1 MRLAQW
7 WDSPLHFGDDDGTRL
22 RLVRQQLR
30 APDPVWRP
38 RGGRLGG
45 TILMAANPATRR
57 FDADLLW
64 QKAQGSLGG
73 GQLQEARQVLTAY
86 KALGRG
92 DDVHAHLLAGQIA
105 LIEDRIRDGARNVLD
120 AARLAPDDPHALAAV
135 AGMLLQLGEN
145 VAALECLD
153 HPSLAGCED
162 PLLLMQLAAHRR
174 RLQQHAE
181 GLTLLDKA
189 QSLGCDD
196 PALRYM
202 RGEALLHS
210 GRLEEAEA
218 ELASCLA
225 GAPERGRVAVPLVG
239 LRRQTPERNYLA
251 ALDAGTRMAPSGTS
265 DQAAFEFAR
274 YKTLEDLGRND
285 EAWQALVHGNKLMH
299 ARLPERLRRPQP
311 LSDRFLEAWPAASG
325 DPAPAG
331 ESGPQPIF
339 IIGMPRSGTTVLER
353 MLGNHSE
360 VTAAGELMDFALQM
374 HWTADTRNL
383 AGDQF
388 LSRLPGL
395 DYGELGRRYLAQT
408 RWHGRGKAFF
418 IDKQPPNWMWA
429 AAIRH
434 ALPRAP
440 ILNLV
445 RDPMDVCFSHWRTYF
460 GESCA
465 YSHDFQTL
473 AGVYRD
479 YRRAMAHWHRIMPG
493 AILDVPYEELVR
505 DPDATLRKVFDFC
518 GLAWEPGCADITRN
532 AAPSATPS
540 AAQVRSSLHTR
551 GFGEWRRY
559 ESQLQSLADAIA
571 AGGEFGSGNEDRPA
585 SGS

>member
-1 MRLAQW
+1 
-7 WDSPLHFGDDDGTRL
+7 
-22 RLVRQQLR
+22 
-30 APDPVWRP
+30 
-38 RGGRLGG
+38 
-45 TILMAANPATRR
+45 MAAVPAVGR
-57 FDADLLW
+57 FDSDLLW
-64 QKAQGSLGG
+64 QKAQAALAR

-92 DDVHAHLLAGQIA
+92 GGIHVHLLAGQIA
-105 LIEDRIRDGARNVLD
+105 LIEDRVRDGDRDVLDGARVS
-120 AARLAPDDPHALAAV
+120 PDDPQALAAV
-135 AGMLLQLGEN
+135 TGMLLQLGEN

-153 HPSLAGCED
+153 RPILAGCED

-181 GLTLLDKA
+181 GLVLLDKA
-189 QSLGCDD
+189 KSLGCDD
-196 PALRYM
+196 AALRYM

-225 GAPERGRVAVPLVG
+225 DAPERGRVAVPLVG
-239 LRRQTPERNYLA
+239 LRRQTPGRNYLA
-251 ALDAGTRMAPSGTS
+251 ALDAGTRMAPPGTS
-265 DQAAFEFAR
+265 DQVAFEFAR
-274 YKTLEDLGRND
+274 YKTLEDLGRDD
-285 EAWQALVHGNKLMH
+285 EAWQALVRGNQLMH

-311 LSDRFLEAWPAASG
+311 LSDRFLEAWPAVG
-325 DPAPAG
+325 RDPAPAA
-331 ESGPQPIF
+331 EPGPQPIF
-339 IIGMPRSGTTVLER
+339 IIGMPRSGTTLLER
-353 MLGNHSE
+353 MLGNHSQ
-360 VTAAGELMDFALQM
+360 VAAAGELMDFVLQL

-383 AGDQF
+383 TGQAF
-388 LSRLPGL
+388 MSRLPGL
-395 DYGELGRRYLAQT
+395 DHGELGRRYLAQT
-408 RWHGRGKAFF
+408 RWYGRGKAFF

-429 AAIRH
+429 AAIHR

-465 YSHDFQTL
+465 YSYDFQTL
-473 AGVYRD
+473 AGVYHD
-479 YRRAMAHWHRIMPG
+479 YRRAMAQWHRSMPG
-493 AILDVPYEELVR
+493 AILDVPYEQLVH

-571 AGGEFGSGNEDRPA
+571 AGGEIGSRNEGRST